1 MYPNSVNVR
10 MLAGSAVRKG
20 QFVKIS
26 SATVIPCS
34 AQGELA
40 FGVALDDAATG
51 GEVTVCISGACA
63 VEVNSA
69 SVVVGSQL
77 TTTAAGTAEP
87 AASADFILGRALE
100 IGTAASGGL
109 QEYIRINLNIAG
121 NVVA

>member
-1 MYPNSVNVR
+1 M
-10 MLAGSAVRKG
+10 
-20 QFVKIS
+20 
-26 SATVIPCS
+26 
-34 AQGELA
+34 
-40 FGVALDDAATG
+40 
-51 GEVTVCISGACA
+51 
-63 VEVNSA
+63 
-69 SVVVGSQL
+69 VVGSQI